1 MAIGFSNNGYHLAT
15 AHESAVV
22 RAWDLRKQTTLKVLN
37 EDKTM
42 PTVTTLAY
50 DASGKY
56 LAFGGTGGVQITT
69 VKEWGTT
76 GSIDVKKNATGI
88 VWCADATLVTCSDKE
103 RTVRFHGVE

>member
-1 MAIGFSNNGYHLAT
+1 VAIGFSNNGYHLAT

-42 PTVTTLAY
+42 ASVTSLSY

-56 LAFGGTGGVQITT
+56 LAFGGKGGVQITT

-76 GSIDVKKNATGI
+76 GSIDVKNATGI
-88 VWCADATLVTCSDKE
+88 VWCDNATVATCSDKE

>member
-1 MAIGFSNNGYHLAT
+1 MAT

-42 PTVTTLAY
+42 TMVTTLAY

-56 LAFGGTGGVQITT
+56 LAFGGKGGVQITT

-76 GSIDVKKNATGI
+76 GSIAVKNATGI
-88 VWCADATLVTCSDKE
+88 VWCADATLATCSDKE

>member
-1 MAIGFSNNGYHLAT
+1 MAT
-15 AHESAVV
+15 AHDSAVV

-37 EDKTM
+37 ENKSNM
-42 PTVTTLAY
+42 ANVTSLSY

-56 LAFGGTGGVQITT
+56 LAFGGKGGVQITT

-76 GSIDVKKNATGI
+76 GSIDVKNATGI
-88 VWCADATLVTCSDKE
+88 VWCDDATLATCSDKE